1 MPRPRNQSARRS
13 QLTASALG
21 AIAERGV
28 LALRIRDVA
37 EAAGVSTG
45 TVHYYFDD
53 IDRLLHAVHTE
64 ACERFFTSRIEAIS
78 GIDDARAKLSAMIAA
93 GLPATEAD
101 PVVVALYEID
111 LYKRGD
117 PVHAL
122 LGQALFDR
130 QVALYLG
137 IIELGRSQGHFT
149 PHEPV
154 LDIAQNLVALE
165 DAYGMHIISGNH
177 SLPVTRCAQ
186 LITSYARTATS
197 CASLPDPAHS
207 QPRDQ
212 PHAARSHHAD
222 GHTASSKPVTTLQP
236 PGPMHTAK

>member
-1 MPRPRNQSARRS
+1 MARPRNQSARRS
-13 QLTASALG
+13 QLMAGAFD

-28 LALRIRDVA
+28 SALRIRDVA

-53 IDRLLHAVHTE
+53 IDRLLHVVHTE
-64 ACERFFTSRIEAIS
+64 ACERFFSARIAAIS
-78 GIDDARAKLSAMIAA
+78 EIDDARAKLSAMVAA
-93 GLPATEAD
+93 GLPESETD

-122 LGQALFDR
+122 LIQALFDR

-137 IIELGRSQGHFT
+137 IIELGRSQGHFEQG
-149 PHEPV
+149 EPA

-165 DAYGMHIISGNH
+165 DAYGLHIVSGNR
-177 SLPVTRCAQ
+177 SVPVARCVE
-186 LITSYARTATS
+186 LILSYARTATG
-197 CASLPDPAHS
+197 CASLPDPARKRES
-207 QPRDQ
+207 
-212 PHAARSHHAD
+212 AR
-222 GHTASSKPVTTLQP
+222 
-236 PGPMHTAK
+236 